1 MIVRA
6 SVVLRRTVC
15 DDIDFVWQHATWV
28 REKCPLSVLT
38 DVRINKWALSPI
50 FWITLKRYKT
60 NCNQRKHQNTGSV
73 SF

>member
-15 DDIDFVWQHATWV
+15 DDIDFVWQHVTWV

-38 DVRINKWALSPI
+38 DVRINKGALSPI
-50 FWITLKRYKT
+50 FWITLKR
-60 NCNQRKHQNTGSV
+60 
-73 SF
+73 